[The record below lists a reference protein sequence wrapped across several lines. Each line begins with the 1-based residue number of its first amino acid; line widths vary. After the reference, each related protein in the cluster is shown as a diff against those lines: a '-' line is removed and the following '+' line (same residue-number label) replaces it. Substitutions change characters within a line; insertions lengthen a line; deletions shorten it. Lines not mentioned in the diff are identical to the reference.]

1 MCFQQKEQAQNNWCN
16 TYSYNSSVEYN
27 LMRKR
32 LVFKIIFILLILL
45 LILIIY
51 SKFFKEKNISNT
63 MSNIEEETVTSSNI
77 IKDVNYTSNDSKGNE
92 YVINASEGQ
101 IDLNNTKTI
110 FLTNVRAYIKLE
122 DSTEIKIIS
131 DFGKYNIDNYDTI
144 FSKNVIINYILN
156 EIRSNYVDF
165 SLNRNSMIISKD
177 VVYTK
182 NNNML
187 KADVI
192 EIDIRTKDTKIF
204 MHEKNDKVNIK
215 AQK

>member
-1 MCFQQKEQAQNNWCN
+1 
-16 TYSYNSSVEYN
+16 
-27 LMRKR
+27 MRKR
-32 LVFKIIFILLILL
+32 LVFKIIFIFLIFL

-51 SKFFKEKNISNT
+51 SKFFKKEKNINNT

-77 IKDVNYTSNDSKGNE
+77 IKDVNYTSNDSRGNE

-177 VVYTK
+177 VIYTK

-192 EIDIRTKDTKIF
+192 EIDIKTKDTKIF

>member
-1 MCFQQKEQAQNNWCN
+1 
-16 TYSYNSSVEYN
+16 
-27 LMRKR
+27 MRKR
-32 LVFKIIFILLILL
+32 LVFKIIFILLIFL

-51 SKFFKEKNISNT
+51 SKFFKKEKNINNT

-77 IKDVNYTSNDSKGNE
+77 IKDVNYTSNDSRGNE

-177 VVYTK
+177 VIYTK

-192 EIDIRTKDTKIF
+192 EIDIKTKDTKIF

>member
-1 MCFQQKEQAQNNWCN
+1 
-16 TYSYNSSVEYN
+16 
-27 LMRKR
+27 MRKR

>member
-1 MCFQQKEQAQNNWCN
+1 MK
-16 TYSYNSSVEYN
+16 
-27 LMRKR
+27 KK
-32 LVFKIIFILLILL
+32 LVFRIISILLIFF
-45 LILIIY
+45 LISILY
-51 SKFFKEKNISNT
+51 LKFLKKEETISTT
-63 MSNIEEETVTSSNI
+63 MSDIEEETVTSSNI

-92 YVINASEGQ
+92 YIINASEGQ

-122 DSTEIKIIS
+122 DSSEIKIIS

-144 FSKNVIINYILN
+144 FSKNVIITYMLN
-156 EIRSNYVDF
+156 EIKSNYVDF

-182 NNNML
+182 NNNIL

-204 MHEKNDKVNIK
+204 MHEQNDKVNIK
-215 AQK
+215 AKK